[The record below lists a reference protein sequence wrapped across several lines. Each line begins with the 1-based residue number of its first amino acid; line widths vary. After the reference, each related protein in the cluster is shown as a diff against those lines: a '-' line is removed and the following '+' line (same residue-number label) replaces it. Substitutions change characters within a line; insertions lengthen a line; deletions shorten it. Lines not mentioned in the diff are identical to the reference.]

1 MKITITAIGYVV
13 FAAVGSGA
21 LAQTYPSRPVTIV
34 VPYAAGGGIDVIA
47 RLLAAGLVAGAA
59 AALLTPKIL
68 SLIALNMLMMTPL
81 ISSRYFS

>member
-1 MKITITAIGYVV
+1 MATTSTSAS
-13 FAAVGSGA
+13 AGA
-21 LAQTYPSRPVTIV
+21 GAKVEAGASTPPV
-34 VPYAAGGGIDVIA
+34 
-47 RLLAAGLVAGAA
+47 VAGAA